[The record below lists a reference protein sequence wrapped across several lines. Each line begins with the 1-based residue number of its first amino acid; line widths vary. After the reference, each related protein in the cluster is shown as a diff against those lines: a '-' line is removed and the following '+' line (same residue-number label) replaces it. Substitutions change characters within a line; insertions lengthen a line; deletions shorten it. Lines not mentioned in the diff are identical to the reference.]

1 MTFSRRI
8 YWLALPLLLAAA
20 AYARED
26 RSLEL
31 EHPELEETHIVPAD
45 EAEKELGDIN
55 KRVQSGDLPRV
66 QFDFDSAKLRP
77 ESLPTLD
84 AIASLMLRY
93 PFKKLLIDAHT
104 CRIGSAAYNYK
115 LSLRRAKSVRDYLIK
130 KGVPPPG
137 MRYRGKGYSEPIADN
152 NYPAGRAR
160 NRRVEFHLVTR
171 DWSSVY

>member
-1 MTFSRRI
+1 MFMTFSRRI

-66 QFDFDSAKLRP
+66 QFDFDSAKFRP

-115 LSLRRAKSVRDYLIK
+115 LSLRRAKSVRDYLIE

-137 MRYRGKGYSEPIADN
+137 MRYRGKGYSEPIADK
-152 NYPAGRAR
+152 
-160 NRRVEFHLVTR
+160 
-171 DWSSVY
+171 